1 MSGDGNMFGAL
12 VSSIGTYRRASDTS
26 RALRMQGEMAARDA
40 FANEEA
46 QRRDASQLAGA
57 QAAAMAQAG
66 GGAGGTNELV
76 ARQSAVLAELDALNI
91 RYSGLTKRAASLSEA
106 RATKREGAFLAGAQ
120 LLAGSSKSSS
130 NRLIQAMGG

>member
-12 VSSIGTYRRASDTS
+12 LSSIGTYRRASDQS
-26 RALRMQGEMAARDA
+26 RALKREGEMAARDA
-40 FANEEA
+40 LANEEA
-46 QRRDASQLAGA
+46 LRRDSSQFMGR

-66 GGAGGTNELV
+66 GGAGGTNDLV

-91 RYSGLTKRAASLSEA
+91 RYCGMTKRTALLAEA
-106 RATKREGAFLAGAQ
+106 KSVKREGAFLAGAQ

-130 NRLIQAMGG
+130 NRQIRAMGG